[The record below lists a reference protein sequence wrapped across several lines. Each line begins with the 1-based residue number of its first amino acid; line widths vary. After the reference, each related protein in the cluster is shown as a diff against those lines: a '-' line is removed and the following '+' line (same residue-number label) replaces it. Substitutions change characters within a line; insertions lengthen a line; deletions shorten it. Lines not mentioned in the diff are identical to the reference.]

1 MLGVILTNWCINWL
15 CYNCLP
21 RMAFLSP
28 KIIFSIKRHYSNMC
42 LRMVIHI
49 NSSKNP
55 ICLFPCCLITIC
67 TIFFLNI
74 TFIISNCFLLSPVLT
89 EQSHRKHW
97 QQQNGHSLT
106 HVVCMTLIHPHE
118 NFTSAKDI
126 QQGGLVLLY
135 VQYIYIYIYG
145 LLLHF
150 KLCSITHVTCDNQS
164 VHDITEFRVYIH

>member
-55 ICLFPCCLITIC
+55 ICLFPCCLITIY
-67 TIFFLNI
+67 TIFSEYYIYHFQL
-74 TFIISNCFLLSPVLT
+74 FFAISCIDWTVSQETLT
-89 EQSHRKHW
+89 AAKWSQFNPCCVYDFNSSAWKFYICK
-97 QQQNGHSLT
+97 GHT
-106 HVVCMTLIHPHE
+106 TGWFGVVVC
-118 NFTSAKDI
+118 A
-126 QQGGLVLLY
+126 
-135 VQYIYIYIYG
+135 IYIYG

-150 KLCSITHVTCDNQS
+150 KLCSITHVTCGNQS